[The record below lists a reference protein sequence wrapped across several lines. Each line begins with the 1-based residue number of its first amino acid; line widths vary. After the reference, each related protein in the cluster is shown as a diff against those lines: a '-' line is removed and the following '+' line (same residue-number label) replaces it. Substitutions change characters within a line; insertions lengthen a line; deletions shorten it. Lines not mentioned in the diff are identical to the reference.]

1 MAIGLHCSAHT
12 LVTEG
17 MDGNPST
24 HVLVVDD
31 QSGFRELLKRML
43 EPAGYE
49 VRTATDAHEA
59 VISIAEAPP
68 AVAILDVHMP
78 GPNGLWLANRIRARS
93 PKTAIVLATSDDTV
107 PPVESL
113 RKGVVAYIVKPLQR
127 DAVLMAV
134 SDAFKWFAAESG
146 VDLARLGVP
155 THARTSPDRVEH
167 SGSAPP
173 ASQRRSSPRISMR
186 PMLIGAVVIAA
197 GLVALYRQRTPIR
210 AVDRVAAASG
220 TVDVED
226 GAGKPFMQGSGF
238 FINADTFVTSHHVID
253 GGTRAKITMATS
265 GLVLQ
270 VTGLVAFDRQH
281 DLALLKTSEAAGSHL
296 NLNVAVP
303 AVGEDIFVY
312 GTPRGLEGTLSQGI
326 ISAHRSDRDL
336 LQISA
341 PISPGSSGSPVANAD
356 ADVVAVVTGSRLDG
370 QGLNFAI
377 PAAYV
382 LDLLSSART
391 ARPLIAAGRGAGN
404 DLERHGL
411 IGPVRSATVLASN
424 PSSLSERT
432 AIGNSRTTMLFDREG
447 RLLERTLG
455 DGVTTRY
462 EYDEHGRLRTE
473 IDTQGDQA
481 LKRWDFTAAGAN
493 TVEAVTKD
501 SSGATR
507 RRIEYMD
514 DGRLVADE
522 TRTAERLVTS
532 TRWAYDGIRWP
543 IQLRIHAGAHASKT
557 ETIAPREELD
567 ALGNPTRRITA
578 DGTELT
584 FGYRFDARGNWL
596 SRETT
601 RVDSS
606 GTRNVISHERREI
619 QYW

>member
-1 MAIGLHCSAHT
+1 MNA
-12 LVTEG
+12 
-17 MDGNPST
+17 NPST

-59 VISIAEAPP
+59 IISIAESPP
-68 AVAILDVHMP
+68 AVAVLDVHMP
-78 GPNGLWLANRIRARS
+78 GPNGLWLANRIRTRS

-155 THARTSPDRVEH
+155 THARTSPDRVEPVVADSD
-167 SGSAPP
+167 SGPP
-173 ASQRRSSPRISMR
+173 VLQRTSSLRISMR
-186 PMLIGAVVIAA
+186 PVLIVAVVTAA
-197 GLVALYRQRTPIR
+197 ALVALYRQRTPVR

-220 TVDVED
+220 TVMVED

-281 DLALLKTSEAAGSHL
+281 DLALLKTSEPAGSHL
-296 NLNVAVP
+296 NLNAAVP
-303 AVGEDIFVY
+303 AVGDNIFVY
-312 GTPRGLEGTLSQGI
+312 GAPRGLEGTLSEGI
-326 ISAHRSDRDL
+326 ISAHRAERNL

-341 PISPGSSGSPVANAD
+341 PISPGSSGSPVANSEG
-356 ADVVAVVTGSRLDG
+356 DVVGVVAGARLDG

-391 ARPLIAAGRGAGN
+391 AGPLIAAGRGAGN
-404 DLERHGL
+404 DLERHEL
-411 IGPVRSATVLASN
+411 IGPVRSATVFASD
-424 PSSLSERT
+424 PVSSERS
-432 AIGNSRTTMLFDREG
+432 AIGNLRTTLLFDREG
-447 RLLERTLG
+447 RLLERTGG
-455 DGVTTRY
+455 DGITTRY
-462 EYDEHGRLRTE
+462 EYDELGRLRTE
-473 IDTQGDQA
+473 IDTKGDQA
-481 LKRWDFTAAGAN
+481 LKRWDFTAVGTNA
-493 TVEAVTKD
+493 VEAVVKD
-501 SSGATR
+501 STGPTR

-514 DGRLVADE
+514 DGRVVADE

-532 TRWAYDGIRWP
+532 TRWTYDSIRWP
-543 IQLRIHAGAHASKT
+543 IRLRVHAGAHASNT
-557 ETIAPREELD
+557 ETIAAREEHD
-567 ALGNPTRRITA
+567 AVGNPIRRMA
-578 DGTELT
+578 VDGTELT

-601 RVDSS
+601 RVDAS